1 MNAIILCAG
10 NARRFFADGE
20 SQPKCLLPLTED
32 ETILARLLRQLR
44 ARHRA
49 VILGTGCGH
58 EHVAQAA
65 MRAMH
70 PALND
75 AALANGAGENS
86 SAHNQEREERE
97 EREERDVDGSAT
109 VENVSGES
117 AGGEDANGAN
127 VSDSAPPVRCVF
139 NREYKTT
146 NSIVTLW
153 QARDFIT
160 DATLIINGD
169 LVVDDGVFDL
179 FDDAPS
185 PQLLV
190 KRLPQFDDD
199 TYRVVFNAGGRV
211 TQMGK
216 EIDATPSPFCA
227 AFVGVSRIGC
237 ADSFLRE
244 IRALLDSGDNQTWPT
259 TAYKGMM
266 AATPATAVRV
276 CDIGDSMFH
285 DIDTPAEYEAARHAL
300 ARAH

>member
-10 NARRFFADGE
+10 SARRFFADGE

-32 ETILARLLRQLR
+32 ETILERLLRQLR
-44 ARHRA
+44 TRNRA

-58 EHVAQAA
+58 EHVAQVA

-70 PALND
+70 PGQNAGLH
-75 AALANGAGENS
+75 LGGGENGSRTNDEGNEDQSGEENLIGTRAS
-86 SAHNQEREERE
+86 SE
-97 EREERDVDGSAT
+97 DVDSA
-109 VENVSGES
+109 NSES
-117 AGGEDANGAN
+117 I
-127 VSDSAPPVRCVF
+127 SAPPVRCVF

-160 DATLIINGD
+160 DSTLIINGD

-185 PQLLV
+185 PQLLI

-199 TYRVVFNAGGRV
+199 TYRVVFDAGGRV

-216 EIDATPSPFCA
+216 EIDAAPSPLCA
-227 AFVGVSRIGC
+227 AFVGVSRVGC

-259 TAYKGMM
+259 TAYRRMM
-266 AATPATAVRV
+266 AATPVRV
-276 CDIGDSMFH
+276 CDIGDSLFH

-300 ARAH
+300 AAMR